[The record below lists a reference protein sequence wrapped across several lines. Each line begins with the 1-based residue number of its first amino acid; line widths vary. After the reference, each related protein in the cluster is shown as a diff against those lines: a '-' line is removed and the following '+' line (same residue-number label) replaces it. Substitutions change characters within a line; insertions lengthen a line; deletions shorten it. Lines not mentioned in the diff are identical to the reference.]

1 MGELH
6 VTVINHDTIL
16 VQVDGI
22 NILTDPVFEAR
33 RNSRTSWSIL
43 KMVNPLIVLF
53 NISDGYF
60 DFDAVLVILITG

>member
-1 MGELH
+1 MMDEYIDVATGATKALLLEIVFLRQEE
-6 VTVINHDTIL
+6 IL
-16 VQVDGI
+16 G
-22 NILTDPVFEAR
+22 L
-33 RNSRTSWSIL
+33 SWSIL

>member
-1 MGELH
+1 MKIVYIDVAARTTKALLLEIVFLRQEE
-6 VTVINHDTIL
+6 IL
-16 VQVDGI
+16 G
-22 NILTDPVFEAR
+22 L
-33 RNSRTSWSIL
+33 SWSIL